1 MEKQKKKAYE
11 IVVNKIE
18 QYFVKGKL
26 KAGDQLPSER
36 ELANQF
42 NVSRTS
48 VREGLRTLE
57 HNGIIEI
64 KRGQGSFIKTTHM
77 SLLTDKLSSTI
88 LQTEDDLVYEMLE
101 FRQAL
106 EVESAYL
113 AAQRATSEEL
123 KKIKQALEMMGSS
136 KGDVEKGVRADL
148 QFHIAIV
155 EATHNTVFI
164 NLSKTLYEYMED
176 TIRATR
182 RHRLSDPSRYEDT
195 FKEHKDIYVA
205 IASGDQHQA
214 KQLMKEHIIQIRRE
228 LSESLLS
235 IPCQQ

>member
-1 MEKQKKKAYE
+1 
-11 IVVNKIE
+11 
-18 QYFVKGKL
+18 
-26 KAGDQLPSER
+26 
-36 ELANQF
+36 
-42 NVSRTS
+42 
-48 VREGLRTLE
+48 
-57 HNGIIEI
+57 
-64 KRGQGSFIKTTHM
+64 
-77 SLLTDKLSSTI
+77 DKLSSTI

-182 RHRLSDPSRYEDT
+182 RHRLSDPSSYEDT

-214 KQLMKEHIIQIRRE
+214 EHRMEDLMIRIR
-228 LSESLLS
+228 SEVTGAFLS
-235 IPCQQ
+235 IRCHP